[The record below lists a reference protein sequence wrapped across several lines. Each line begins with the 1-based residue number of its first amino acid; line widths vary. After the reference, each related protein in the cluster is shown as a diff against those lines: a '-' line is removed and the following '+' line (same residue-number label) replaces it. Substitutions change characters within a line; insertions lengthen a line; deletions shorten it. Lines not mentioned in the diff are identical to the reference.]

1 MLKGGKQPIA
11 DTLRVTTGLGYV
23 KGDNWTYELRY
34 TGQKSRN
41 TVSGEFERTDH
52 ILDLRIR
59 TSIKLRDLG
68 SNW

>member
-41 TVSGEFERTDH
+41 TVSGEFEKTDH

-59 TSIKLRDLG
+59 TSIRLRELG
-68 SNW
+68 RNW